1 MQHLYSIQKSVT
13 NLGDVKDHLVR
24 GQIGNK
30 KIFPEDYPIVN
41 RHKQVEVK
49 AFLAANKKLVLYTYA
64 QEANL
69 FVENYIQHYQTTG
82 SLYYPIKA
90 CVAALNKAAYIS
102 RSRVLKYMNSINGLI
117 IVDKQDGKKTTKQK
131 ANTIYKGI

>member
-1 MQHLYSIQKSVT
+1 
-13 NLGDVKDHLVR
+13 
-24 GQIGNK
+24 
-30 KIFPEDYPIVN
+30 
-41 RHKQVEVK
+41 
-49 AFLAANKKLVLYTYA
+49 KKLVLYTYA

-102 RSRVLKYMNSINGLI
+102 RNRVLKYMNSINGLI
-117 IVDKQDGKKTTKQK
+117 IVDKQDGTTVKKDEEDEEDDDDKENEEVEEEKSDEEEKKKRNVAKKVAKVKKSLEDALSNERVLTRMRKR
-131 ANTIYKGI
+131 NIRN